1 MRILVVEDEKK
12 VASFIKK
19 GLEEEYYYV
28 DVAYDG
34 RAGLKL
40 ALSEDYDLMIFDIM
54 LPYKDGVSLVKDVRN
69 SSISVP
75 ILLLTA
81 KMTID
86 DKIEG
91 LDSGADDY
99 LTKPFAFEELL
110 ARIRALL
117 RRKEKGKQLQLKV
130 MDLLLDTQSHIVK
143 RNNIEINLTP
153 KEYSILEYLI
163 RNKNKVVSRTIL
175 TEHVYDYHFDTDSNV
190 VDVHINKLR
199 NKIDKG
205 FEKQILHTIRGVGYT
220 VKDEQPSFDATQN
233 K

>member
-1 MRILVVEDEKK
+1 MRILIVEDEKK

-28 DVAYDG
+28 DVAHDG
-34 RAGLKL
+34 KTGLKL

-69 SSISVP
+69 SNISTP

-81 KMTID
+81 KLTLD
-86 DKIEG
+86 DKVEG

-130 MDLLLDTQSHIVK
+130 MDLLLDTQTHIVK
-143 RNNIEINLTP
+143 RNNIEISLTP
-153 KEYSILEYLI
+153 KEYSILEYLV
-163 RNKNKVVSRTIL
+163 RNKNKVISRTIL

-190 VDVHINKLR
+190 IDVHINKLR

-205 FEKQILHTIRGVGYT
+205 FDRQILHTIRGVGYT
-220 VKDEQPSFDATQN
+220 IKDEETSLNAT
-233 K
+233 

>member
-28 DVAYDG
+28 DAAHDG
-34 RAGLKL
+34 KAGLKL

-69 SSISVP
+69 SNISTP

-81 KMTID
+81 KLTLD

-117 RRKEKGKQLQLKV
+117 RRKEKNKQLQLKIV
-130 MDLLLDTQSHIVK
+130 DLLLDTQTHIVK
-143 RNNIEINLTP
+143 RNNMEINLTP
-153 KEYSILEYLI
+153 KEYSILEYLL

-190 VDVHINKLR
+190 IDVHINKLR

-205 FEKQILHTIRGVGYT
+205 FEKQILYTIRGVGYT
-220 VKDEQPSFDATQN
+220 VKDDSPL
-233 K
+233 

>member
-28 DVAYDG
+28 DIAYDG
-34 RAGLKL
+34 KTGLKL

-69 SSISVP
+69 SNILTP

-81 KMTID
+81 KLTLD
-86 DKIEG
+86 DKVEG

-117 RRKEKGKQLQLKV
+117 RRKENGKQLQLKV
-130 MDLLLDTQSHIVK
+130 MDLILDTQTHVVK
-143 RNNIEINLTP
+143 RNNVEISLTP

-163 RNKNKVVSRTIL
+163 RNKNKVISRTIL

-190 VDVHINKLR
+190 IDVHINKLR

-205 FEKQILHTIRGVGYT
+205 FDKQILHTIRGVGYT
-220 VKDEQPSFDATQN
+220 IKDMLTSPADTQN

>member
-28 DVAYDG
+28 DAAHDG
-34 RAGLKL
+34 KAGLKL

-69 SSISVP
+69 SNILTP

-81 KMTID
+81 KLTLD
-86 DKIEG
+86 DKVEG

-130 MDLLLDTQSHIVK
+130 MDLMLDTQTHVVK
-143 RNNIEINLTP
+143 RNNVEISLTP

-163 RNKNKVVSRTIL
+163 RNKNKVISRTIL

-190 VDVHINKLR
+190 IDVHINKLR

-205 FEKQILHTIRGVGYT
+205 FDKQILHTIRGVGYT
-220 VKDEQPSFDATQN
+220 IKDMLTSPTDTQN

>member
-190 VDVHINKLR
+190 IDVHINKLR

>member
-54 LPYKDGVSLVKDVRN
+54 LPYKDGVSLVKSVRN
-69 SSISVP
+69 SSISAP

-81 KMTID
+81 KITID

-117 RRKEKGKQLQLKV
+117 RRKEKGKQVQLKV
-130 MDLLLDTQSHIVK
+130 MDLLLDTQSHTVK
-143 RNNIEINLTP
+143 RNNTEISLTP

-190 VDVHINKLR
+190 IDVHINKLR

-220 VKDEQPSFDATQN
+220 VKDEYPSFDAAQN

>member
-54 LPYKDGVSLVKDVRN
+54 LPYKDGVSLVKSVRN
-69 SSISVP
+69 SSISAP

-81 KMTID
+81 KITID

-117 RRKEKGKQLQLKV
+117 RRKEKGKQVQLKV
-130 MDLLLDTQSHIVK
+130 MDLLLDTQSHTVK
-143 RNNIEINLTP
+143 RNNTEISLTP

-190 VDVHINKLR
+190 IDVHINKF
-199 NKIDKG
+199 NSV
-205 FEKQILHTIRGVGYT
+205 FCV
-220 VKDEQPSFDATQN
+220 
-233 K
+233 